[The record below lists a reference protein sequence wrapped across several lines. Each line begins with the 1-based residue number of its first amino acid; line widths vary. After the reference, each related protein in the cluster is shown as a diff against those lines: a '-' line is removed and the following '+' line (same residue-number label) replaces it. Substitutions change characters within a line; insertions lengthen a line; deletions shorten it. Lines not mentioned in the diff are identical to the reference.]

1 MPIHSE
7 CIYSIYF
14 FTFFSIVVYY
24 KIPIICCWHWP
35 WLSFFSKTDSPGAVG
50 VMACELTA
58 SLPRSNFLPRWVVT
72 EHVCAEYHVGCWKA
86 GRKRHH
92 PILWQLS
99 VQWGAGTPTR
109 FLQWSDG
116 KVGVLSSD
124 WTLLPGGRSTLHG
137 FVSPLEAPLSL
148 LLSPSPTPLLATPLP
163 GPRVPP
169 TQIPCLSSPQSNKHG
184 PPFQLCWKLRST
196 KNTGRLGVCVCVSHS
211 VMSADSL
218 PSEPSGK
225 PTEG

>member
-1 MPIHSE
+1 MP
-7 CIYSIYF
+7 SIM
-14 FTFFSIVVYY
+14 
-24 KIPIICCWHWP
+24 
-35 WLSFFSKTDSPGAVG
+35 LD
-50 VMACELTA
+50 
-58 SLPRSNFLPRWVVT
+58 
-72 EHVCAEYHVGCWKA
+72 AEKQEENGI
-86 GRKRHH
+86 H
-92 PILWQLS
+92 PILWELS